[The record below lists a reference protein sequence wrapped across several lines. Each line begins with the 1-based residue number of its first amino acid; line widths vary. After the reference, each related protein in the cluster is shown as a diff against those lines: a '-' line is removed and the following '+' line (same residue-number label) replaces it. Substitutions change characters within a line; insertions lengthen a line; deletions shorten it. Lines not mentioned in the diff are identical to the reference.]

1 MSFKMFRY
9 LERHYVGKYRVKARY
24 DEYTGDFPR
33 NENGGIDESFD
44 EQYIP
49 CKRGEIRHT
58 YKNTR
63 GKDILVW
70 YCSGTGKGRNVY
82 KEIKEAYPDIYLE
95 VDEELDKHGLPD
107 FVEDCMIYFDAKD
120 IEKIATIVCPST
132 YGASIPDFVEDCMI
146 YFDAKDIEKIAT
158 IVCPS
163 TYGASI
169 RPYSIRNLPKTPY
182 TIPEEN
188 LQKYK
193 DIVKKSNMETM
204 EFAIAM
210 RTINK
215 EFSQAQDDKVTKKKK
230 DYIHFSLAQKNSKLK
245 YKEYVHSM
253 GLWEE
258 YLEFL
263 SKKLEGK

>member
-82 KEIKEAYPDIYLE
+82 KEIKGAYPDIYLE
-95 VDEELDKHGLPD
+95 VDEELDKHGL
-107 FVEDCMIYFDAKD
+107 
-120 IEKIATIVCPST
+120 
-132 YGASIPDFVEDCMI
+132 PDFVEDCMI

-245 YKEYVHSM
+245 YKEYVHLM

>member
-9 LERHYVGKYRVKARY
+9 LEKHYVGKYRVKARY

-33 NENGGIDESFD
+33 NENGGIDENFD

-120 IEKIATIVCPST
+120 IEKIATIV
-132 YGASIPDFVEDCMI
+132 Y
-146 YFDAKDIEKIAT
+146 
-158 IVCPS
+158 PS

-169 RPYSIRNLPKTPY
+169 RPYSAKNLPKSPY
-182 TIPEEN
+182 TIPEKD

-193 DIVKKSNMETM
+193 DTVNKFNMEPI
-204 EFAIAM
+204 ELAIAIK
-210 RTINK
+210 TTNK
-215 EFSQAQDDKVTKKKK
+215 EFSQMQDDKVIKKKK
-230 DYIHFSLAQKNSKLK
+230 DYIHFSLAQKNSRLK

-263 SKKLEGK
+263 SKELEGK